1 MHNEDL
7 QFMAIQ
13 EQKIKNVFK
22 RRRKCSSYQLMI
34 NYHNYIKQKQLNF
47 GDKIMF
53 RYKDLRFSL
62 TPNQAEVLRLVAKGF
77 SNMKIAKKLSK
88 KEVTIKLFIYRL
100 MKYLGDVLYESVD
113 RFHLVIIAQGLILDS
128 ESYEKNGNSDFS

>member
-53 RYKDLRFSL
+53 KYKDLRFSL

-100 MKYLGDVLYESVD
+100 MKYLEDVLYESVD

-128 ESYEKNGNSDFS
+128 ESYEKNGN